1 MMTSV
6 TVMVHN
12 YNCIQIIAKNIH
24 FIINLV
30 SLINAYILSSVGIRQ
45 LFLLYSV
52 QWNPLF
58 GTLWCERRLSKLIV
72 GMFSFQADV
81 LKVHYWKI
89 FSLDPLLYW
98 FQWPACVSTLEGC
111 LLG

>member
-30 SLINAYILSSVGIRQ
+30 SLINAY
-45 LFLLYSV
+45 
-52 QWNPLF
+52 
-58 GTLWCERRLSKLIV
+58 
-72 GMFSFQADV
+72 
-81 LKVHYWKI
+81 
-89 FSLDPLLYW
+89 
-98 FQWPACVSTLEGC
+98 
-111 LLG
+111 